1 MENTMSGKFEL
12 FTDRARKV
20 MTLADEEARGF
31 DHNYIG
37 TEHIVLG
44 LVRERDGLAA
54 RVLLS
59 FGVGEQEARDAVTYV
74 VGRGEPMAVE
84 QQRHLTERAKRA
96 LGLAVEEAQQLNHH
110 YIGTE
115 HLLLG
120 ILREEESLGTR
131 VLEGLGVTVE
141 KARVEI
147 VLLLATGKP
156 RGVRRAIQAAIA
168 RRRAGSEGGPAAA
181 EPRGNVITCRVT
193 DRDLDAIDALVESGI
208 RTTRS
213 DAASWLISTGIE
225 AHQELF
231 DKLYATIAQIRQLRA
246 EAQELVGP
254 STGETAIAS
263 PESASAP
270 DTENPG
276 GEASSKAE

>member
-1 MENTMSGKFEL
+1 MSGRFET

-20 MTLADEEARGF
+20 MLLAEEEARGF

-37 TEHIVLG
+37 AEHIVLG

-59 FGVGEQEARDAVTYV
+59 FGVGEQEARDAVMYV

-84 QQRHLTERAKRA
+84 QPRSLTERAKRA
-96 LGLAVEEAQQLNHH
+96 LGLAVEEARQLKHH
-110 YIGTE
+110 YVGTE

-120 ILREEESLGTR
+120 ILREEENVGAG
-131 VLEGLGVTVE
+131 VLEGLGVTAE
-141 KARVEI
+141 KARAEI
-147 VLLLATGKP
+147 LLLLAMNKP
-156 RGVRRAIQAAIA
+156 RGVRQAVKNAIA
-168 RRRAGSEGGPAAA
+168 RRHGTAESDTESA

-193 DRDLDAIDALVESGI
+193 DRDLDAIDGLVESGI

-213 DAASWLISTGIE
+213 DAASWLIGAGIE

-231 DKLYATIAQIRQLRA
+231 DKIYATIAQIRQLRA
-246 EAQELVGP
+246 EAQALVSQSTRETTTTGMENAGP
-254 STGETAIAS
+254 
-263 PESASAP
+263 PEA
-270 DTENPG
+270 
-276 GEASSKAE
+276 EASGDEGANTE